1 MDLASQ
7 AGTVGGMALITAG
20 RLADPD
26 RTASGDFCPIE
37 RTLGVVGTRSAMVL
51 LREAAYG
58 TSRFD
63 DFVRRTG
70 LTEAVTATRLRELV
84 ADGLLTREPY
94 REPGQRTRQA
104 YVLTQAG
111 RDLVPALLAL
121 AAWGTRHAPR
131 RRSPTWTHDGC
142 GEAVHV
148 ALECAAGHRVPDDE
162 LVVRA

>member
-1 MDLASQ
+1 MDPASQ
-7 AGTVGGMALITAG
+7 AGTVGVMPLITAG

-58 TSRFD
+58 TTRFD

-70 LTEAVTATRLRELV
+70 LTEAVAATRLKDLV
-84 ADGLLTREPY
+84 ADGLLSREPY

-104 YVLTQAG
+104 YVLTESG
-111 RDLVPALLAL
+111 RDLLPALLAL

-131 RRSPTWTHDGC
+131 RRSPTYTHDGC
-142 GEAVHV
+142 GEPV
-148 ALECAAGHRVPDDE
+148 ALRLECAAGHPVPDDE